1 MACLRTCTGRRPPS
15 LPYPAQDLGA
25 TLVYPAHPSPIR
37 ASQRATSV
45 PETAEGKRGRTG
57 PGPNS
62 ADRVAGN
69 AASSSSGLPLPPAFP
84 DFRDSSW
91 TSLAWMDGP
100 DAPEMDDSW
109 LDEPCTDEPQGTSQ
123 DAAFNEPLPSQAAP
137 VQDSGQAAH
146 VGQSAVKTENKK
158 SSKQRFCVPVG
169 NPYLGNKSGNSMEWQ
184 S

>member
-1 MACLRTCTGRRPPS
+1 MSHRWHVFAHVQAAGHPRS
-15 LPYPAQDLGA
+15 LTPAHDLGA
-25 TLVYPAHPSPIR
+25 TLVCPAHPSPIR

-45 PETAEGKRGRTG
+45 PETAEGKRGCTG

-100 DAPEMDDSW
+100 DAPEMNDSW

-137 VQDSGQAAH
+137 VEDSGQAWPEDPH
-146 VGQSAVKTENKK
+146 LGKLKQKVIKTTILCTRGK
-158 SSKQRFCVPVG
+158 SI
-169 NPYLGNKSGNSMEWQ
+169 LGK
-184 S
+184 